1 MTEETTTQKKYTNW
15 NVWRDGVKKNLI
27 TLVPMTTED
36 ALKHFEATA
45 VQGLDEEYVDHFG
58 QYVNRAEAK
67 CS

>member
-36 ALKHFEATA
+36 ALNHFKATA

>member
-1 MTEETTTQKKYTNW
+1 MTEEMTTQKKYTNW
-15 NVWRDGVKKNLI
+15 NVWCDGVKKNLI

-36 ALKHFEATA
+36 ALKHFKATA
-45 VQGLDEEYVDHFG
+45 VQGLDEEFVGHFG